1 MNVASK
7 KLSALSLPTAGFLFR
22 STSRINS
29 IAARSG
35 ARFWLSLG
43 RIIFRWYSRRNAVS
57 LILVYFAK
65 IFRVASSFA
74 KTNLTASLLQ
84 VNAAGGDLTYVAFFG
99 SKTDYALFSTKD
111 ITEVKQLRG
120 KRLGRMSWR
129 KSGRTF

>member
-1 MNVASK
+1 MVFAQK
-7 KLSALSLPTAGFLFR
+7 
-22 STSRINS
+22 
-29 IAARSG
+29 
-35 ARFWLSLG
+35 
-43 RIIFRWYSRRNAVS
+43 RRVV
-57 LILVYFAK
+57 ILVYFAK

-120 KRLGRMSWR
+120 KRLGKARAKPGGIFLLFQSAASFKVVTQIEGRSVTSFRMTTPLRRHSEHPA
-129 KSGRTF
+129 KNLLYCDFC